1 MRVFNLLIL
10 VLLTCLAVGCSPG
23 DTPVQEA
30 SGFIPG
36 FADGFLILFKF
47 LGGYL
52 TDAAY
57 LNTLQAGTLYH
68 AGYLSG
74 ATTFMAAG
82 TLLSL
87 P

>member
-1 MRVFNLLIL
+1 MRIFNLLIL
-10 VLLTCLAVGCSPG
+10 VLMIGLAAGCSPG
-23 DTPVQEA
+23 DASVQEA
-30 SGFIPG
+30 AGFIPG

-57 LNTLQAGTLYH
+57 LNSMQAGTLYH
-68 AGYLSG
+68 AGFLSG
-74 ATTFMAAG
+74 ATAFIAAG
-82 TLLSL
+82 TVLSL